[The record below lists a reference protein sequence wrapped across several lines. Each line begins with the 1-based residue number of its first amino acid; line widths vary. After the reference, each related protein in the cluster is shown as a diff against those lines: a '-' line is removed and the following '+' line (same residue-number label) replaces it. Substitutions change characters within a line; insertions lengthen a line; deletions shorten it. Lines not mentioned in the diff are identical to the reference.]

1 MGANINDY
9 LVWRGDI
16 KISKNHEFNELD
28 SLILARFAYMLFHKI
43 SLNSQ
48 ESIKSIA
55 KKMQNF
61 DNSEFLYNGD
71 KELIT
76 NLGKAKRFCDMLVT
90 NYEQNNDKTSQKQ
103 FGAITIHTKKD
114 EIYISFLGTDNSIF
128 GWNESFNMAFMQEI
142 PSQIC
147 GKEYLNKIA
156 KAYPNKKIRIGGHS
170 KGGNIAVYSA
180 LSVDS
185 EIANRVIKI
194 YNYDGP
200 GFNTKFDLNDI
211 NSDIVAKIQTYIPQD
226 SIIGRLLNHKEKFKV
241 VKSSQKGLLQH
252 DIFSWQVLR
261 DDFIYAK
268 STKTSK
274 NIDKALSA
282 FLVTASDEEL
292 KIAIDTA
299 FRILYASNAESFN
312 EILSNLPTALSNMLR
327 EYGKISSEQKKN
339 IIKIATEIIL
349 LYIGILRKQNRAK
362 FKNLQ
367 EQYIEFGKS
376 KFKELGKKYI
386 NKFIKEIDDKIDDKK
401 DKI

>member
-9 LVWRGDI
+9 LIWRGDI
-16 KISKNHEFNELD
+16 KISKNYEFNELD
-28 SLILARFAYMLFHKI
+28 SLILARFSYMLFHKI
-43 SLNSQ
+43 SLKP
-48 ESIKSIA
+48 EERIKSIS

-61 DNSEFLYNGD
+61 DNSEFLYDGD

-76 NLGKAKRFCDMLVT
+76 NLGKAKRFCDMIVT
-90 NYEQNNDKTSQKQ
+90 NYEQSNDKTSQKQ
-103 FGAITIHTKKD
+103 FAGITIHTKKD
-114 EIYISFLGTDNSIF
+114 EIFVSFLGTDNSIF

-142 PSQIC
+142 PAQIC

-156 KAYPNKKIRIGGHS
+156 EAYPNKKIRIGGHS

-180 LSVDS
+180 LNANS
-185 EIANRVIKI
+185 ELANRIIKI

-200 GFNTKFDLNDI
+200 GFNAKFDLNSV
-211 NSDIVAKIQTYIPQD
+211 NSDIISKIQTYIPQD

-252 DIFSWQVLR
+252 DIFSWQVLK
-261 DDFIYAK
+261 DDFIYDK
-268 STKTSK
+268 STKISK
-274 NIDKALSA
+274 NIDKALSV

-299 FRILYASNAESFN
+299 FRILYASKAESFN
-312 EILSNLPTALSNMLR
+312 EILANLPTALSNMLR

-339 IIKIATEIIL
+339 IVKIATEIIL
-349 LYIGILRKQNRAK
+349 LYIGILRKQNRVK

-386 NKFIKEIDDKIDDKK
+386 NKFIKEFDDKFDEKK

>member
-1 MGANINDY
+1 
-9 LVWRGDI
+9 
-16 KISKNHEFNELD
+16 
-28 SLILARFAYMLFHKI
+28 
-43 SLNSQ
+43 
-48 ESIKSIA
+48 
-55 KKMQNF
+55 
-61 DNSEFLYNGD
+61 
-71 KELIT
+71 
-76 NLGKAKRFCDMLVT
+76 
-90 NYEQNNDKTSQKQ
+90 
-103 FGAITIHTKKD
+103 
-114 EIYISFLGTDNSIF
+114 DNSIF

-147 GKEYLNKIA
+147 GRESLNKIA

-180 LSVDS
+180 LSADS

-200 GFNTKFDLNDI
+200 GFNTKFDLNSAS
-211 NSDIVAKIQTYIPQD
+211 SDIVAKIQTYIPQD

-261 DDFIYAK
+261 SDFIYAK
-268 STKTSK
+268 STKTSR

-312 EILSNLPTALSNMLR
+312 EILSNLPTSLSNMLR

-362 FKNLQ
+362 FKNIQ